1 MESLENDPALATSG
15 CVRLLVEQER
25 SSTISEEPT
34 LIIFFAMRIPT
45 QPSQGFVFDVA
56 EGLAIEVFITKSLPC
71 DNQNSIY
78 GYKEKSCIL
87 K

>member
-15 CVRLLVEQER
+15 CVRLLVEEER

-34 LIIFFAMRIPT
+34 LIIFFAMCIPT
-45 QPSQGFVFDVA
+45 HQPSQVFVFDVA

-71 DNQNSIY
+71 HNKNSIY
-78 GYKEKSCIL
+78 
-87 K
+87 